1 VGVVDQIMSVTH
13 ATARHEFVEDSGMF
27 FERLGLSRTS
37 GRVLGWLLT
46 HPDGSADAPELVA
59 ELAVAKS
66 SMSVALR
73 QLDAAGLIE
82 RYRPPRQRRDRYRLT
97 EDVFGRAFRAKMA
110 EFDAV
115 HDLVTRGLDVVGND
129 PVPRQRL
136 QLMADMYGFMAREF
150 PKLLDR
156 WEQEKHSSRD
166 TH

>member
-1 VGVVDQIMSVTH
+1 MSATH
-13 ATARHEFVEDSGMF
+13 STARQEFVEDAGLF

-46 HPDGSADAPELVA
+46 HPDGSADAPELVD

-73 QLDAAGLIE
+73 QLDAAGLVE

-115 HDLVTRGLDVVGND
+115 HALVTRGLAVVGSD

-136 QLMADMYGFMAREF
+136 QRMADMYSFMAREF

-156 WEQEKHSSRD
+156 WNREQRLSRD
-166 TH
+166 TC